1 MTTTTSDAPPADPE
15 DDRDG
20 GPDAGS
26 HGPGVG
32 LWIALAIATLI
43 LGGAIG
49 WAAGNRNAEPTVP
62 GAQSADV
69 GFFEDMTTHHNQ
81 AVAMASAYLDHGT
94 DPTLRQIANEVMLY
108 QASEIGVMN
117 DWITRWGQAGK
128 APDVSHWMG
137 MPMERN
143 HMMGMATDEQ
153 TQQLR
158 DARGAELD
166 ALFTELLIRHH
177 EGGITMAKSAKAHAE
192 TDTARSWAAAMIDGQ
207 KGEIAELNRWRL
219 DHDLPIVRV
228 SV

>member
-15 DDRDG
+15 DDRDD

-117 DWITRWGQAGK
+117 DWITRWGQAGR

-153 TQQLR
+153 MQQLR

-177 EGGITMAKSAKAHAE
+177 EGGITMAKYAEAHAE
-192 TDTARSWAAAMIDGQ
+192 TDTARSWATAMIDGQ

-219 DHDLPIVRV
+219 EHDLPIVRV

>member
-1 MTTTTSDAPPADPE
+1 VTTTTPAAPPDDPADE
-15 DDRDG
+15 LDDE
-20 GPDAGS
+20 PDPGS
-26 HGPGVG
+26 RGPGVG
-32 LWIALAIATLI
+32 LWIGLAIATLI

-49 WAAGNRNAEPTVP
+49 WAAGNRNAEPTIP

-81 AVAMASAYLDHGT
+81 AVAMASAYLDNGT

-117 DWITRWGQAGK
+117 DWITRWGQSGN
-128 APDVSHWMG
+128 APAVSRWMG
-137 MPMERN
+137 MPMTRD
-143 HMMGMATDEQ
+143 HMMGMATEEQ
-153 TQQLR
+153 MQQLR

-177 EGGITMAKSAKAHAE
+177 EGGIVMAKYAKAHAE
-192 TDTARSWAAAMIDGQ
+192 TDTAKSWATAMIDGQ

-219 DHDLPIVRV
+219 DHGLPIVRV
-228 SV
+228 NL